1 MIYKSQEVILS
12 IINREG
18 GKVMSIVNSITN
30 NNVQYK
36 PYVPSPSVESKGSD
50 VASRNTEKAA
60 TGVSINEYGDEFKRS
75 SIIENEDGAVFSKPK
90 NRDDVTARVPEEEEL
105 PKIDSLVG
113 YTNAQVE
120 RFYHE
125 GRITRYD
132 YDVKME
138 QKKEMLQSEMVKRD
152 SLDQLKKVD
161 TARDDKA
168 KEDFKAREDF
178 STRAEAVKADVA
190 KVETAKAE
198 TVKAE
203 EVKADTKKADI
214 KSEEAKD
221 GRERV
226 REESKDVEKDVR
238 EAAKKSAARLNAR
251 MSAIEREEREDREFE
266 IIESGEDPAKTFRM
280 IQNLDNL
287 GSNIEGG
294 IWNIA

>member
-1 MIYKSQEVILS
+1 
-12 IINREG
+12 
-18 GKVMSIVNSITN
+18 MSVVNSITN

-36 PYVPSPSVESKGSD
+36 PYIPSLSVESKGTD
-50 VASRNTEKAA
+50 ASKISSVGANANA
-60 TGVSINEYGDEFKRS
+60 SVNEYGDEFKRS

-90 NRDDVTARVPEEEEL
+90 NKDDVMARVPEEEEL

-132 YDVKME
+132 YDTKME
-138 QKKEMLQSEMVKRD
+138 QRKEMLQSEQVKND
-152 SLDQLKKVD
+152 SSDQRKKID

-178 STRAEAVKADVA
+178 STKTEAVKADVA

-203 EVKADTKKADI
+203 TVKAETKKADI
-214 KSEEAKD
+214 KSEEVKD

-226 REESKDVEKDVR
+226 REESKDIEKNVR
-238 EAAKKSAARLNAR
+238 EDAKRDAARLNAR
-251 MSAIEREEREDREFE
+251 MSALEREQREDREFE
-266 IIESGEDPAKTFRM
+266 VIESGEDPAKTFRM
-280 IQNLDNL
+280 IQNLNNL
-287 GSNIEGG
+287 GSDIEGG